1 MKKNLFFIIECQL
14 PSVEKIMDLENHH
27 LVAIIVIINLVK
39 KHQEMLKLVEE
50 IWLENGIYI

>member
-14 PSVEKIMDLENHH
+14 TSVEEIMDLENHH
-27 LVAIIVIINLVK
+27 LVAIIVMINSVK

-50 IWLENGIYI
+50 I